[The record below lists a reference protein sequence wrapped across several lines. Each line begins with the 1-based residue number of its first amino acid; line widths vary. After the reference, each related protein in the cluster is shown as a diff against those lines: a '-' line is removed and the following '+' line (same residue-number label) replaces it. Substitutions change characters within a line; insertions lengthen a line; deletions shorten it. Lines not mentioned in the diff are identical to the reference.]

1 MSIVNF
7 AISQPLEQKINKAIK
22 EYGFASKA
30 EFFRFAAMGLI
41 TKTKHPELNEEEK
54 FAQAAQKLSKT
65 IHQIY
70 GGKKLP
76 SVEKQFADLR

>member
-30 EFFRFAAMGLI
+30 EFFRFLAINFTKPKKVLPLENDQEI
-41 TKTKHPELNEEEK
+41 TCLTSKIKELTQKK
-54 FAQAAQKLSKT
+54 F
-65 IHQIY
+65 IN
-70 GGKKLP
+70 KKIP
-76 SVEKQFADLR
+76 SLKNQLNNL